1 VSILAATLKIPH
13 IFRKLINGQ
22 KEIPLKPGILTDIF
36 KEVKESYPELAEAIL
51 DDKGFVKGY
60 MLLILDKKIINN
72 HEMNTLFIE
81 DEQVLK
87 VIIPM
92 SGG

>member
-1 VSILAATLKIPH
+1 MV
-13 IFRKLINGQ
+13 
-22 KEIPLKPGILTDIF
+22 KPGILADIF

-51 DDKGFVKGY
+51 DDKDFVKGY
-60 MLLILDKKIINN
+60 MLLILDKKIIDFN
-72 HEMNTLFIE
+72 EKDTLFIE
-81 DEQVLK
+81 DKNILK